1 MADQSKNKTKDS
13 PKVVAKTVDN
23 STRKD
28 PKTTSPRENRATTS
42 DKVPN
47 SAANAIAKNGV
58 SAKTTLWRKLCPREN
73 HRRRKR
79 RQMTQINA

>member
-23 STRKD
+23 STKKD
-28 PKTTSPRENRATTS
+28 LKTTSPRENRATAS
-42 DKVPN
+42 GEVPN

-58 SAKTTLWRKLCPREN
+58 SANENRTAEKTVTKKKTT
-73 HRRRKR
+73 
-79 RQMTQINA
+79 TA